1 MLSHVWL
8 LVTPWTVA
16 HQAPPSV
23 GFPRQE
29 YWSGLPCSP
38 PGDLPNLGIDHA
50 SPALQADSLPLSHL
64 GSPVVFLL
72 VFKVFKNMVVFCVYD
87 RDSVHYPRGLCKI
100 FLRWYC
106 LYSWPLQRWLR
117 GLWGTLLLFS
127 TTFSVIC
134 DYIFWPYDW
143 SEVLAKVYTATHS
156 IFSLLTVNTL
166 NFSVFGN
173 WKGWGF
179 LKPSSPIFFS
189 FSLDSFPLILEVC

>member
-1 MLSHVWL
+1 M
-8 LVTPWTVA
+8 TPWTVA

-29 YWSGLPCSP
+29 SWSGLPCSS
-38 PGDLPNLGIDHA
+38 PGALPTLGIDPA

-87 RDSVHYPRGLCKI
+87 GDWVHYPRGPCKI

-106 LYSWPLQRWLR
+106 LYSWPLWRWLR

-127 TTFSVIC
+127 RTFSVIC

-156 IFSLLTVNTL
+156 IFS
-166 NFSVFGN
+166 
-173 WKGWGF
+173 
-179 LKPSSPIFFS
+179 
-189 FSLDSFPLILEVC
+189 SLDSEYFKFQCLWQLERLRISQTIKPCFFFFFTWQFSPHSRGLLTII